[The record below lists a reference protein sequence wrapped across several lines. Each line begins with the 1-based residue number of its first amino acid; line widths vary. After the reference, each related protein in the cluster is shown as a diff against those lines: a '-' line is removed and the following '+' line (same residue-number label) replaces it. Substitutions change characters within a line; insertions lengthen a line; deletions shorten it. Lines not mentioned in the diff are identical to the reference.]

1 MNKDKKMLIAKIT
14 ARRILSVLSDE
25 DYFDGFVTRF
35 FSRTQ
40 CINYLQKNI
49 NNYFK
54 HNDKLD
60 NWNKDTWFNIF
71 EDNYLIDAFVWY
83 MTNYNFAKE
92 IEAENEQK

>member
-14 ARRILSVLSDE
+14 ARRILSVLSNE

-71 EDNYLIDAFVWY
+71 EDNYLIDALVWY

>member
-1 MNKDKKMLIAKIT
+1 MNKDKKMLIAKMT
-14 ARRILSVLSDE
+14 ARRILTVLSDE

-54 HNDKLD
+54 YHSKLD

-71 EDNYLIDAFVWY
+71 EDNNLIDALVWY

-92 IEAENEQK
+92 IEAENEQ